1 VSAAGSGHRHGGAD
15 PHGEAHAHGEAHPHG
30 TGKRLAIAL
39 ALTLTVAIVEF
50 SGGLISHSLALL
62 SDSAHVSMDVI
73 ALAISVIAAWQVRR
87 PANHR
92 RSYGYARFEILAA
105 LANGFLLFGVTVAI
119 AIEAL
124 RRFGAPQTPH
134 GAEMA
139 GFAGI
144 GIAINLAIGLSLA
157 RGSRDDLNVKAAL
170 FHVAGDVIGALAVG
184 LGGIAVFLTHANW
197 IDPAVSLGVAVLIVF
212 GVLRIVREAADV
224 LLESAPAHAAIP
236 IVRERMLE
244 LPGVVGVHDLHVWT
258 IGSRDHVLS
267 AHVLLADKKISEAS
281 AILRGLETRLHDE
294 FAIDHVTLQFECV
307 SCAADDRIV
316 CTSVRAGAAAGVT
329 ASAAPRSG

>member
-1 VSAAGSGHRHGGAD
+1 VSAAGAGHRHGGVGPHSGASL
-15 PHGEAHAHGEAHPHG
+15 HGEAHSHGE
-30 TGKRLAIAL
+30 GKRLAVAL
-39 ALTLTVAIVEF
+39 ALTLAVAIVEF
-50 SGGLISHSLALL
+50 TGGLVSHSLALL

-124 RRFGAPQTPH
+124 RRFGTPQAPH

-139 GFAGI
+139 GFAGV

-157 RGSRDDLNVKAAL
+157 R
-170 FHVAGDVIGALAVG
+170 VAGDVVGALAVA
-184 LGGIAVFLTHANW
+184 LGGIAVFVTHANW
-197 IDPAVSLGVAVLIVF
+197 IDPAVSLGVAALIVL

-258 IGSRDHVLS
+258 IGSREHVLS

-316 CTSVRAGAAAGVT
+316 CTSVRA
-329 ASAAPRSG
+329 

>member
-1 VSAAGSGHRHGGAD
+1 MSAAGAGHRHGGVGPHSGASL
-15 PHGEAHAHGEAHPHG
+15 HGEAHSHGE
-30 TGKRLAIAL
+30 GKRLAVAL
-39 ALTLTVAIVEF
+39 ALTLAVAIVEF
-50 SGGLISHSLALL
+50 TGGLVSHSLALL

-124 RRFGAPQTPH
+124 RRFGTPQAPH

-139 GFAGI
+139 GFAGV

-157 RGSRDDLNVKAAL
+157 R
-170 FHVAGDVIGALAVG
+170 VAGDVVGALAVA
-184 LGGIAVFLTHANW
+184 LGGIAVFVTHANW
-197 IDPAVSLGVAVLIVF
+197 IDPAVSLGVAALIVL

-258 IGSRDHVLS
+258 IGSREHVLS

-316 CTSVRAGAAAGVT
+316 CTSVRA
-329 ASAAPRSG
+329 